1 MYKSLTSRNKQTKWS
16 SQSSHL
22 PTAGGNPRG
31 DHVGIWTQTGR
42 RIRFRCVNTF
52 LFLFIQLC
60 IGYYR
65 LAVSLKRK
73 PIDSLRVSVGLG
85 SSQDLF
91 FFFNRFIYFVSLFLY
106 CLIFICDHR
115 MGVDLTI
122 IGAAL
127 IESGET
133 MKQLADVKYALD
145 DNVKQ
150 NFLEPLHHLQ
160 SKDLKEVL
168 VRL

>member
-1 MYKSLTSRNKQTKWS
+1 M
-16 SQSSHL
+16 
-22 PTAGGNPRG
+22 
-31 DHVGIWTQTGR
+31 
-42 RIRFRCVNTF
+42 
-52 LFLFIQLC
+52 
-60 IGYYR
+60 
-65 LAVSLKRK
+65 AVALKRK
-73 PIDSLRVSVGLG
+73 PIDSLGVSVGLG
-85 SSQDLF
+85 SSPT
-91 FFFNRFIYFVSLFLY
+91 FFNGIHIFFLSLL
-106 CLIFICDHR
+106 LEFICDRR
-115 MGVDLTI
+115 MGVYLTM

-168 VRL
+168 VCLYSNHVCLRNNSHS

>member
-1 MYKSLTSRNKQTKWS
+1 
-16 SQSSHL
+16 
-22 PTAGGNPRG
+22 
-31 DHVGIWTQTGR
+31 
-42 RIRFRCVNTF
+42 
-52 LFLFIQLC
+52 
-60 IGYYR
+60 
-65 LAVSLKRK
+65 
-73 PIDSLRVSVGLG
+73 
-85 SSQDLF
+85 
-91 FFFNRFIYFVSLFLY
+91 
-106 CLIFICDHR
+106 

-127 IESGET
+127 IESGEI

-168 VRL
+168 VRV

>member
-1 MYKSLTSRNKQTKWS
+1 
-16 SQSSHL
+16 
-22 PTAGGNPRG
+22 
-31 DHVGIWTQTGR
+31 
-42 RIRFRCVNTF
+42 
-52 LFLFIQLC
+52 
-60 IGYYR
+60 
-65 LAVSLKRK
+65 
-73 PIDSLRVSVGLG
+73 
-85 SSQDLF
+85 
-91 FFFNRFIYFVSLFLY
+91 
-106 CLIFICDHR
+106 
-115 MGVDLTI
+115 MGVDLMI

-168 VRL
+168 VRV

>member
-1 MYKSLTSRNKQTKWS
+1 M
-16 SQSSHL
+16 
-22 PTAGGNPRG
+22 A
-31 DHVGIWTQTGR
+31 
-42 RIRFRCVNTF
+42 
-52 LFLFIQLC
+52 
-60 IGYYR
+60 
-65 LAVSLKRK
+65 LAPPK
-73 PIDSLRVSVGLG
+73 
-85 SSQDLF
+85 
-91 FFFNRFIYFVSLFLY
+91 IYFVFFSNRIHILFPPFFLY

>member
-1 MYKSLTSRNKQTKWS
+1 
-16 SQSSHL
+16 
-22 PTAGGNPRG
+22 
-31 DHVGIWTQTGR
+31 
-42 RIRFRCVNTF
+42 
-52 LFLFIQLC
+52 
-60 IGYYR
+60 
-65 LAVSLKRK
+65 
-73 PIDSLRVSVGLG
+73 
-85 SSQDLF
+85 
-91 FFFNRFIYFVSLFLY
+91 
-106 CLIFICDHR
+106 
-115 MGVDLTI
+115 MGVDLMI

-168 VRL
+168 VRVYSNDVDASAITYFGTGFSFPTASSQEAAWTTLGL

>member
-1 MYKSLTSRNKQTKWS
+1 MSRSLTSRNKQTKWS
-16 SQSSHL
+16 SQSCHL

-91 FFFNRFIYFVSLFLY
+91 YFFPNRIHILFYSSFLPLLPDIYLWSP
-106 CLIFICDHR
+106 D
-115 MGVDLTI
+115 G
-122 IGAAL
+122 GG
-127 IESGET
+127 S
-133 MKQLADVKYALD
+133 D
-145 DNVKQ
+145 DNRRCTHWIWWNNEAVGRRQ
-150 NFLEPLHHLQ
+150 I
-160 SKDLKEVL
+160 
-168 VRL
+168 RAGW